1 MNNISTSVTRIA
13 QLVGEPLGNFL
24 RPVPDFSENH
34 AEAQFSNRI
43 NSLAPVASQV
53 FSQKPYRSSQKPCG
67 FTHNPETRLIP

>member
-43 NSLAPVASQV
+43 NSLAPVASQAFHTETAQIHTETV
-53 FSQKPYRSSQKPCG
+53 RTHTG
-67 FTHNPETRLIP
+67 FVIPT